1 MAMLDAMDEHE
12 VAWVDVKRDVMHEYN
27 EEIQRALDD
36 VEVWQTGV
44 NGYYRVNGRIVTQ
57 WPGSM
62 SSYQERT
69 DKVDLSAYETSS

>member
-1 MAMLDAMDEHE
+1 
-12 VAWVDVKRDVMHEYN
+12 
-27 EEIQRALDD
+27 
-36 VEVWQTGV
+36 VWQAGV

-69 DKVDLSAYETSS
+69 DKVDLSAYETA